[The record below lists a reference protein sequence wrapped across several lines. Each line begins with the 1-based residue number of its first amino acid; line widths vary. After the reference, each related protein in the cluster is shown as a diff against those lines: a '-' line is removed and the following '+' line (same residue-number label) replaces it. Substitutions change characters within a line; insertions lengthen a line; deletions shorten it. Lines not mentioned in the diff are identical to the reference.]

1 VHAQTHNFLIIVYS
15 SCGHKR
21 SIHLRFDP
29 SRLRRSGRSDGP
41 PRRAGARPTGAH
53 GRDGRH
59 RRPDPAEAGTTMRL
73 GLARRAVQSLPGAH
87 CTQSAPCRA
96 RTHRA
101 RSERRV
107 HPSPPL
113 WIGRWRSRYH
123 RDRTS
128 SREHELFQLFHAFSS
143 SSAMR
148 SAPSTEAGE
157 GDCGPHS
164 VISSSA
170 ASPHSDPQ

>member
-1 VHAQTHNFLIIVYS
+1 MRAQTQTFKVRPVAPPTLGTV
-15 SCGHKR
+15 
-21 SIHLRFDP
+21 
-29 SRLRRSGRSDGP
+29 GRSSATG
-41 PRRAGARPTGAH
+41 RAGARPTGAH

-73 GLARRAVQSLPGAH
+73 GLRASGCPESPRRTLHAV
-87 CTQSAPCRA
+87 CVPCRA

-113 WIGRWRSRYH
+113 WIGRWRSRDH